1 MGLSLVERERKSERG
16 KSEYMKLFVG
26 LSHLRNHTSRTHCAQ
41 QTCAFTYIAG
51 ARCCAIQ
58 GRTCYRHNTLQY
70 GITPHTAVNR
80 IRDPK
85 INHIQRVSSVHQSP
99 LLLQILLQME
109 KHNVGQNQPPT
120 PPSHPAATSGCHR
133 RSTLHSRAVSTLCIF
148 RTRLSAPPRW
158 SRTCRK
164 RRRSRASHGAAWALA
179 RDTTP
184 AARPFDRW
192 P

>member
-1 MGLSLVERERKSERG
+1 MGLSLVERKRRGRRG

-41 QTCAFTYIAG
+41 QTCASTYIAG

-58 GRTCYRHNTLQY
+58 GRTCYLDITPHGR
-70 GITPHTAVNR
+70 TPHTAVNR
-80 IRDPK
+80 I
-85 INHIQRVSSVHQSP
+85 H
-99 LLLQILLQME
+99 
-109 KHNVGQNQPPT
+109 GQNKSHSTRFICTPIPSPPSNPPSNGKT
-120 PPSHPAATSGCHR
+120 QCGPKPTPNPPSHPAATSGCHR
-133 RSTLHSRAVSTLCIF
+133 RPTLHSRAVSTLCIF